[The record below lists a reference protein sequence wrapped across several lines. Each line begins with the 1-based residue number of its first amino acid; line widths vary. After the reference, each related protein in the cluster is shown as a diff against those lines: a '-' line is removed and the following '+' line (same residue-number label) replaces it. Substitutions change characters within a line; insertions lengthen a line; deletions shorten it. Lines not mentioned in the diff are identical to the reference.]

1 MTEIRFERLE
11 KKFGEVA
18 VLQGVD
24 LVIQSGE
31 FFTFVGPSGCGKST
45 LLNMIAGLETVTGGV
60 IRFDGAAVHLLSPRE
75 RDVAMVFQSYAL
87 YPHMN
92 AYENI
97 AFPLRMRKVGRD
109 EIDREVRRVAE
120 LLGIGGMLRRRP
132 KELSGGQRQ
141 RVALGRAMIRRP
153 RVFLMD
159 EPLSNLD
166 ARLRIEMRA
175 ELKKL
180 HRELRITTVY
190 VTHDQAEAL
199 SLSDRIAVLHRGRL
213 QQTGT
218 PSEVFRKP
226 ANLFVGGFIGS
237 PPMNFLPCGVRAS
250 GPTVLECGGVVLE
263 PPLQGNLER
272 DEVTLGIRPEDVVIS
287 ATKRTGGIGFRVSM
301 VESAGSFDWVDVVW
315 GGETVRG
322 RAGLEEGFKV
332 GCEAFLHLSPD
343 RMFCFD
349 TESGERLFPP

>member
-1 MTEIRFERLE
+1 MTEIRFEGLE
-11 KKFGEVA
+11 KKFAEVT
-18 VLQGVD
+18 VLHGID
-24 LVIQSGE
+24 LVIRSGE

-45 LLNMIAGLETVTGGV
+45 LLNMIAGLETVTDGV
-60 IRFDGAAVHLLSPRE
+60 IRFDGAAVHLLSPRK

-87 YPHMN
+87 YPHMTV
-92 AYENI
+92 YDNI

-109 EIDREVRRVAE
+109 EIDREVKRVAA
-120 LLGIGGMLRRRP
+120 LLDIGGMLRRRP

-153 RVFLMD
+153 RIFLMD

-199 SLSDRIAVLHRGRL
+199 SLSDRIAVLHQGRL

-226 ANLFVGGFIGS
+226 ANVFVGGFIGS
-237 PPMNFLPCGVRAS
+237 PPMNFLPCRIRKS
-250 GPTVLECGGVVLE
+250 GPPALEWSGAVLE
-263 PPLQGNLER
+263 PPFQEPPER
-272 DEVTLGIRPEDVVIS
+272 EEVLLGIRPEDVVIS
-287 ATKRTGGIGFRVSM
+287 ATKRTGGIGVRVSM

-315 GGETVRG
+315 GRETLRG
-322 RAGLEEGFKV
+322 RAALEDGLNV
-332 GCEAFLHLSPD
+332 GDEAFLHVSPD
-343 RMFCFD
+343 KMFCFD
-349 TESGERLFPP
+349 KESGDRLCPP

>member
-1 MTEIRFERLE
+1 MTEIRFEGLG
-11 KKFGEVA
+11 KKFGEVT
-18 VLQGVD
+18 VLRGID
-24 LVIQSGE
+24 LVIHSGE

-45 LLNMIAGLETVTGGV
+45 LLNMIAGLETVTEGV

-87 YPHMN
+87 YPHMTV
-92 AYENI
+92 YENI

-109 EIDREVRRVAE
+109 EIDREVKRVAA
-120 LLGIGGMLRRRP
+120 LLGVGDMLRRKP

-180 HRELRITTVY
+180 HRELRVTTVY

-199 SLSDRIAVLHRGRL
+199 SLSDRIAVLNQGRL

-218 PSEVFRKP
+218 PREVFRKP
-226 ANLFVGGFIGS
+226 ANAFVAGFIGS
-237 PPMNFLPCGVRAS
+237 PPMCFIPCGVRKSRPPA
-250 GPTVLECGGVVLE
+250 LECGGAVLE
-263 PPLQGNLER
+263 PLSQGVLER
-272 DEVTLGIRPEDVVIS
+272 QRVLLGVRPEDVAIS
-287 ATKRTGGIGFRVSM
+287 ATERTGGIGVRVSM
-301 VESAGSFDWVDVVW
+301 VESAGSFDWVDVLW
-315 GGETVRG
+315 GRETVKG
-322 RAGLEEGFKV
+322 RAVPEEGLKA
-332 GCEAFLHLSPD
+332 GDEAFLHLSRD
-343 RMFCFD
+343 KLFCFD
-349 TESGERLFPP
+349 PESGERLHPP